1 MHTQRPSH
9 FSLSTFSLTISPFY
23 SPILVNYND
32 NSTTKSHSLLLG
44 MLHVRGISAD
54 LADSEVRR
62 KKADAD
68 LCRCGRHFFNNPVNS
83 YGTSRIDLEIDS
95 VCPFPDKS
103 LTFGP
108 THQQLHQPTKQVN
121 CHIQMDIYI
130 LTDIRTDGQSYP

>member
-1 MHTQRPSH
+1 M
-9 FSLSTFSLTISPFY
+9 
-23 SPILVNYND
+23 
-32 NSTTKSHSLLLG
+32 
-44 MLHVRGISAD
+44 RGISAD

-68 LCRCGRHFFNNPVNS
+68 LCRCGGRHFFNNPVNS
-83 YGTSRIDLEIDS
+83 YGTSIIDLEIDS

-103 LTFGP
+103 LTFSP
-108 THQQLHQPTKQVN
+108 PPHLQLRQPAKQVN